1 MKYFDVDF
9 NKFIA
14 KVLWNKFLNEQ
25 ICMTF
30 IRFNYELNFVKD
42 AIHPIEPN

>member
-14 KVLWNKFLNEQ
+14 YFLLKKFLNEQ
-25 ICMTF
+25 ICMKF
-30 IRFNYELNFVKD
+30 IRFNYELNLAED